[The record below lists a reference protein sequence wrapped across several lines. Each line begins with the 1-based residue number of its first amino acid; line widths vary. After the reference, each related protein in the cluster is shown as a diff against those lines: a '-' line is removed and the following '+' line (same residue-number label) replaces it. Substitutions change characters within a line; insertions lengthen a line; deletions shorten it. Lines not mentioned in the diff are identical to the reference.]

1 MCCIAVLN
9 CVHGSVGTTLYVVAT
24 SSADGFTCPVTK
36 KLWMPEAGEWVR
48 AFNGEDV
55 TIFHRRLS
63 CLAYRLADRQLR
75 NRTGS
80 ERLLLLFFTLLISHV
95 QIFCPMAAAS
105 GVNMLSQ
112 HGEVALAGP
121 GGAGMPAVSLTNT
134 SVSSTPTPDPNNRG
148 CENGALMDSF
158 GIFLQGLLA
167 VMAFSTLMCKYG

>member
-1 MCCIAVLN
+1 M
-9 CVHGSVGTTLYVVAT
+9 
-24 SSADGFTCPVTK
+24 
-36 KLWMPEAGEWVR
+36 R

-80 ERLLLLFFTLLISHV
+80 ERLLLLLFFTLLISHV

-134 SVSSTPTPDPNNRG
+134 SVPSTPTPDPNNRG